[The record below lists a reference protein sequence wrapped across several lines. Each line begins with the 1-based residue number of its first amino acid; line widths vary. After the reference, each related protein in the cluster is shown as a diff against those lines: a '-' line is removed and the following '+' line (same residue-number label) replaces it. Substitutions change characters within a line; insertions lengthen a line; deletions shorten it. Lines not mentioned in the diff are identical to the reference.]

1 MESTISYWPL
11 TVLLIGTLAIV
22 LFIVAFRLHAFISL
36 MLAAILVGIL
46 GQTVPEGVNAWV
58 AAVENSMKEFGVT
71 AGKVSFVIAIASV
84 LGIALTESG
93 AAEKIVNQLIKI
105 FGETRASIALLVA
118 GFILSIPVFFD
129 TVFFLLVPLAIVL
142 AQKTGKNFVLFIMA
156 IGCGAVIT
164 HSVVPPTPGPLL
176 MAESLNLNMGL
187 AIMIGIISGIIPAVV
202 GYLYSL
208 RQNALMTIL
217 PPAFSNIPNKSIETH
232 ILPSFG
238 AAMIPIILPLLLIIT
253 ASIVKIFYPD
263 RNDFLAQSITF
274 LGNKNIAMFL
284 GLLVAL
290 YLWAKHKNLDLKG
303 LGAQMER
310 PLEIAGLIILI
321 TAAGGAFGAMIRN
334 TGIGEMIQA
343 MSANGFSINLVFV
356 AWLMA
361 AVVKFAQG
369 SSTVAIITT
378 ASIMSAIISTTTLAF
393 HPIYLYLAIGYGA
406 MVGSWMNDSGFWIV
420 GKLSGMT
427 EKQTLQ
433 TWTTLLAVVGTVGG
447 LQALILSYIL
457 PMV

>member
-1 MESTISYWPL
+1 MEPTLSYWPL
-11 TVLLIGTLAIV
+11 TVLLIGTLTVV
-22 LFIVAFRLHAFISL
+22 LFIVVFRLHAFISL
-36 MLAAILVGIL
+36 MLAAIIVGIL
-46 GQTVPEGVNAWV
+46 GQTVPEGTNAWV
-58 AAVENSMKEFGVT
+58 LAVENSMKEFGIT

-93 AAEKIVNQLIKI
+93 AAERIVNRLIKL
-105 FGETRASIALLVA
+105 FGESRAGIALLVA

-142 AQKTGKNFVLFIMA
+142 AQKTGKNFALFVMA

-176 MAESLNLNMGL
+176 MAEDLNLDMGFVIL
-187 AIMIGIISGIIPAVV
+187 VGVVSGILPAVV
-202 GYLYSL
+202 GYKYSQL
-208 RQNALMTIL
+208 QNAKMNIS
-217 PPAFSNIPNKSIETH
+217 PPNFTESDDQKRTSN
-232 ILPSFG
+232 LPSFG
-238 AAMIPIILPLLLIIT
+238 ISMLPILLPLLLIIG
-253 ASIVKIFYPD
+253 ASAVKMFLPD
-263 RNDFLAQSITF
+263 RNDFFTQSISF

-284 GLLVAL
+284 GLLISL
-290 YLWAKHKNLDLKG
+290 YLWAKHKNLSLKT
-303 LGAQMER
+303 LGEKMER

-343 MSANGFSINLVFV
+343 MSANGFSINLVIV

-378 ASIMSAIISTTTLAF
+378 ASIMSAIISATTLPY
-393 HPIYLYLAIGYGA
+393 HPIYLFLGIGYGA

-433 TWTTLLAVVGTVGG
+433 TWSALLAVIGIIGG
-447 LQALILSYIL
+447 IQALVFSYVL
-457 PMV
+457 PLV

>member
-1 MESTISYWPL
+1 MESAISYWPL
-11 TVLLIGTLAIV
+11 TVLLIGTLSVV
-22 LFIVAFRLHAFISL
+22 LFIVVFRLHAFISL
-36 MLAAILVGIL
+36 MLAAIIVGIL
-46 GQTVPEGVNAWV
+46 GQTVPEGANIWV
-58 AAVENSMKEFGVT
+58 VAVENAMKEFGVT

-93 AAEKIVNQLIKI
+93 AAERIVNKLVQI
-105 FGETRASIALLVA
+105 FGESRAGIALLVA

-129 TVFFLLVPLAIVL
+129 TVFFLLVPLAIAL
-142 AQKTGKNFVLFIMA
+142 AQKTGKNFALFVMA

-176 MAESLNLNMGL
+176 MTEDLKLD
-187 AIMIGIISGIIPAVV
+187 IGFVIGVGILSGILPAFI
-202 GYLYSL
+202 GYKYSQ
-208 RQNALMTIL
+208 RQNAKMNIL
-217 PPAFSNIPNKSIETH
+217 PPDFTEENTVTTEKS
-232 ILPSFG
+232 LPSFG
-238 AAMIPIILPLLLIIT
+238 ASMLPILLPLVLIIA
-253 ASIVKIFYPD
+253 ASLVNILYAG
-263 RNDFLAQSITF
+263 RNDNFTQTIQF

-284 GLLVAL
+284 GLLVSL
-290 YLWAKHKNLDLKG
+290 YLWAKHKGLDLKG

-321 TAAGGAFGAMIRN
+321 TSAGGAFGAMIRN
-334 TGIGEMIQA
+334 SGIGEMIQA
-343 MSANGFSINLVFV
+343 LSANGFSVNLVII

-361 AVVKFAQG
+361 AVIKFAQG

-378 ASIMSAIISTTTLAF
+378 AGIMSAIISTTTLAY
-393 HPIYLYLAIGYGA
+393 HPIYLFLAIGYGA

-433 TWTTLLAVVGTVGG
+433 TWTALLAVIGIVGG
-447 LQALILSYIL
+447 IQALVMSYVM

>member
-11 TVLLIGTLAIV
+11 VVLLLGTIAVV
-22 LFIVAFRLHAFISL
+22 LFIVALRLPAFIAL
-36 MLAAILVGIL
+36 MLGAITVGIL
-46 GQTVPEGVNAWV
+46 GASGSNEVNIWV
-58 AAVENSMKEFGVT
+58 AAVEQSMLEFGVT
-71 AGKVSFVIAIASV
+71 AGKVAFVIAIASI

-93 AAEKIVNQLIKI
+93 AAERIVNQLIQL
-105 FGETRASIALLVA
+105 FGEARAGVALLIA

-142 AQKTGKNFVLFIMA
+142 AQKTGKNFALFVMA
-156 IGCGAVIT
+156 IACGAIIT

-176 MAESLNLNMGL
+176 MAEDLSLDMGL
-187 AIMIGIISGIIPAVV
+187 AIGIGGLSGILPAFM
-202 GYLYSL
+202 GYKYSQ
-208 RQNALMTIL
+208 RQNAKMPII
-217 PPAFSNIPNKSIETH
+217 PPSFSAEELNLTTKK
-232 ILPSFG
+232 LPSFG
-238 AAMIPIILPLLLIIT
+238 VSVLPILLPLLLIIA
-253 ASIVKIFYPD
+253 ASVLKVFYPE
-263 RNDFLAQSITF
+263 RNDFFAQGISF
-274 LGNKNIAMFL
+274 LGNKNVAMFL

-290 YLWAKHKNLDLKG
+290 YLWAKYKQLNLRE

-334 TGIGEMIQA
+334 TGLGDMIQA
-343 MSANGFSINLVFV
+343 MSANGFSMNLIVV

-361 AVVKFAQG
+361 AIVKFAQG

-378 ASIMSAIISTTTLAF
+378 AGIMSAIIASTTLPY
-393 HPIYLYLAIGYGA
+393 HPIYLFLAIGYGA

-433 TWTTLLAVVGTVGG
+433 TWTALLAVIGIVGG
-447 LQALILSYIL
+447 LQAWIMSYIF
-457 PMV
+457 PMI

>member
-1 MESTISYWPL
+1 MDSTISYWPL

-22 LFIVAFRLHAFISL
+22 LFIVVFRLHAFISL

-46 GQTVPEGVNAWV
+46 GQTVPEGANAWV
-58 AAVENSMKEFGVT
+58 LAVENSMKEFGVT

-93 AAEKIVNQLIKI
+93 AAERIVNQLIKI
-105 FGETRASIALLVA
+105 FGESRASIALLVS

-176 MAESLNLNMGL
+176 MAESLNINMGL
-187 AIMIGIISGIIPAVV
+187 AIIIGILSGIIPAIV
-202 GYLYSL
+202 GYRFSL
-208 RQNALMTIL
+208 RQNAKITVL
-217 PPAFSNIPNKSIETH
+217 PPNFSGNQDNSTEVRV
-232 ILPSFG
+232 LPSFG
-238 AAMIPIILPLLLIIT
+238 ASMIPIILPLLLIIA
-253 ASIVKIFYPD
+253 ASIIKIFYPN
-263 RNDFLAQSITF
+263 RNDFLTQSITF

-334 TGIGEMIQA
+334 TGIGDMIQA

-378 ASIMSAIISTTTLAF
+378 AGIMSAIISTTTLAF
-393 HPIYLYLAIGYGA
+393 HPMYLYLAIGYGA

-433 TWTTLLAVVGTVGG
+433 TWTTLLAVIGIVGG
-447 LQALILSYIL
+447 LQALVFSYIF

>member
-11 TVLLIGTLAIV
+11 IVLLIGTLAIV
-22 LFIVAFRLHAFISL
+22 VCIVAFRLPAFISL

-46 GQTVPEGVNAWV
+46 GQTVPEGANAWV
-58 AAVENSMKEFGVT
+58 VAVENSMKEFGVT
-71 AGKVSFVIAIASV
+71 AGKVSFVIAIASI

-93 AAEKIVNQLIKI
+93 AAERIVNQLINI

-142 AQKTGKNFVLFIMA
+142 AKKTGKNFVLFIMA
-156 IGCGAVIT
+156 IACGAVIT

-176 MAESLNLNMGL
+176 MADSLNLNMGL
-187 AIMIGIISGIIPAVV
+187 AIIVGIISGIIPAIA
-202 GYLYSL
+202 GYQFSL
-208 RQNALMTIL
+208 RQNAKITVL
-217 PPAFSNIPNKSIETH
+217 PPDFSGNQDQFEGQQV
-232 ILPSFG
+232 LPSFG
-238 AAMIPIILPLLLIIT
+238 AAMIPIILPLLLIIA
-253 ASIVKIFYPD
+253 ASIVQVFYPD
-263 RNDFLAQSITF
+263 RNDWLTQCIGFV
-274 LGNKNIAMFL
+274 GNKNIAMFL

-290 YLWAKHKNLDLKG
+290 YLWAKHKNLDLKS

-334 TGIGEMIQA
+334 TGIGEMIKA

-378 ASIMSAIISTTTLAF
+378 AGIMSAIISSTTLAF
-393 HPIYLYLAIGYGA
+393 HPIYLYMAIGYGA

-433 TWTTLLAVVGTVGG
+433 TWSALLAVIGIVGG
-447 LQALILSYIL
+447 LQALILSYIF
-457 PMV
+457 PMG

>member
-11 TVLLIGTLAIV
+11 IVLLIGTLAIV
-22 LFIVAFRLHAFISL
+22 LFIVVFRLHAFISL

-46 GQTVPEGVNAWV
+46 GQTVPAGGNAWV
-58 AAVENSMKEFGVT
+58 AAVENAMKEFGVT

-93 AAEKIVNQLIKI
+93 AAERIVNQLIKI
-105 FGETRASIALLVA
+105 FGESRASIALLVS

-176 MAESLNLNMGL
+176 MAESLNINMGL
-187 AIMIGIISGIIPAVV
+187 SIIVGVISGIIPAFV
-202 GYLYSL
+202 GYKYSL
-208 RQNALMTIL
+208 RQNARITIL
-217 PPAFSNIPNKSIETH
+217 PPDFSDGQDTSNKLS

-238 AAMIPIILPLLLIIT
+238 VSMIPILLPLLLIIA
-253 ASIVKIFYPD
+253 ASIVTIFYPD
-263 RNDFLAQSITF
+263 RNDFMTQGITF

-321 TAAGGAFGAMIRN
+321 TAAGRRFLG
-334 TGIGEMIQA
+334 Q
-343 MSANGFSINLVFV
+343 
-356 AWLMA
+356 
-361 AVVKFAQG
+361 
-369 SSTVAIITT
+369 
-378 ASIMSAIISTTTLAF
+378 
-393 HPIYLYLAIGYGA
+393 
-406 MVGSWMNDSGFWIV
+406 
-420 GKLSGMT
+420 
-427 EKQTLQ
+427 
-433 TWTTLLAVVGTVGG
+433 
-447 LQALILSYIL
+447 
-457 PMV
+457 

>member
-1 MESTISYWPL
+1 
-11 TVLLIGTLAIV
+11 
-22 LFIVAFRLHAFISL
+22 
-36 MLAAILVGIL
+36 
-46 GQTVPEGVNAWV
+46 
-58 AAVENSMKEFGVT
+58 
-71 AGKVSFVIAIASV
+71 
-84 LGIALTESG
+84 
-93 AAEKIVNQLIKI
+93 
-105 FGETRASIALLVA
+105 
-118 GFILSIPVFFD
+118 
-129 TVFFLLVPLAIVL
+129 
-142 AQKTGKNFVLFIMA
+142 MA

-176 MAESLNLNMGL
+176 MAESLNINMGL
-187 AIMIGIISGIIPAVV
+187 SIIIGVISGIIPAFV
-202 GYLYSL
+202 GYKYSL
-208 RQNALMTIL
+208 RQNARITIL
-217 PPAFSNIPNKSIETH
+217 PPDFSNNQGASNKKSV
-232 ILPSFG
+232 LPSFG
-238 AAMIPIILPLLLIIT
+238 MSMVPILLPLLLII
-253 ASIVKIFYPD
+253 ADSVVKIFYPD
-263 RNDFLAQSITF
+263 RNDLMTQGIAF

-334 TGIGEMIQA
+334 TGIGDMIQA
-343 MSANGFSINLVFV
+343 MSANEFSINLILV

-378 ASIMSAIISTTTLAF
+378 AGIMSAIISTTTLPF

-433 TWTTLLAVVGTVGG
+433 TWTTLLAVIGIVGG
-447 LQALILSYIL
+447 IQALVFSYIF

>member
-1 MESTISYWPL
+1 METAISYWPL

-22 LFIVAFRLHAFISL
+22 LFIVVFRLHAFIAL

-46 GQTVPEGVNAWV
+46 GQRVPEGTNAWV
-58 AAVENSMKEFGVT
+58 LAVENSMKEFGIT
-71 AGKVSFVIAIASV
+71 AGKVSFVIAIASI
-84 LGIALTESG
+84 LGIALTKSG
-93 AAEKIVNQLIKI
+93 AAERIVNQLIKL
-105 FGETRASIALLVA
+105 FGEARAAIALLVA

-142 AQKTGKNFVLFIMA
+142 AQKTGKNFAVFVMA

-176 MAESLNLNMGL
+176 MAEELKLDMGL
-187 AIMIGIISGIIPAVV
+187 AILVGILSGILPAFA
-202 GYLYSL
+202 GYKYSQIQSK
-208 RQNALMTIL
+208 RIQIL
-217 PPAFSNIPNKSIETH
+217 PPDFTGGEEEIVSKE
-232 ILPSFG
+232 LPSF
-238 AAMIPIILPLLLIIT
+238 MSSMMPILLPLVLIIG
-253 ASIVKIFYPD
+253 ASVVKIFMGD
-263 RNDFLAQSITF
+263 RDDFFTQSITF

-284 GLLVAL
+284 GLLIAL
-290 YLWAKHKNLDLKG
+290 YLWAKHKNLSLKG
-303 LGAQMER
+303 LGEQMER

-334 TGIGEMIQA
+334 TGIGDMIQA
-343 MSANGFSINLVFV
+343 MSANGFSINLIVVTFI
-356 AWLMA
+356 MA

-369 SSTVAIITT
+369 SSTVSIITT
-378 ASIMSAIISTTTLAF
+378 AGIISAIISNTTLPY
-393 HPIYLYLAIGYGA
+393 HPIYLYMAIGYGA

-433 TWTTLLAVVGTVGG
+433 VWTFLLVVIGLVGG
-447 LQALILSYIL
+447 IQTLILSYIF
-457 PMV
+457 PFV

>member
-1 MESTISYWPL
+1 MEQAISYWPL

-22 LFIVAFRLHAFISL
+22 LFIVVLRLHAFIAL

-58 AAVENSMKEFGVT
+58 LAVENAMKEFGVT

-93 AAEKIVNQLIKI
+93 AAERIVNQLINF
-105 FGETRASIALLVA
+105 FGESRASIALLVS

-176 MAESLNLNMGL
+176 MAESLNINMGL
-187 AIMIGIISGIIPAVV
+187 SILVGIISGIIPAFV
-202 GYLYSL
+202 GYKFSL
-208 RQNALMTIL
+208 RQNARITVL
-217 PPAFSNIPNKSIETH
+217 PPDFSANQAISIQQPV
-232 ILPSFG
+232 LPSFG
-238 AAMIPIILPLLLIIT
+238 MSMIPILLPLVLIIA
-253 ASIVKIFYPD
+253 ASAIQIFYPD
-263 RNDFLAQSITF
+263 RNDLVAQGLTF

-343 MSANGFSINLVFV
+343 MSANGFSINLIFV

-378 ASIMSAIISTTTLAF
+378 AGIMSAIISTATLPF
-393 HPIYLYLAIGYGA
+393 HPIYLYMAIGYGA

-433 TWTTLLAVVGTVGG
+433 TWTTLLAVIGIVGG
-447 LQALILSYIL
+447 IQALLFSYIF

>member
-1 MESTISYWPL
+1 MEPALSYWPL
-11 TVLLIGTLAIV
+11 MVLLIGTLAVV
-22 LFIVAFRLHAFISL
+22 LFIVVFRLHAFISL
-36 MLAAILVGIL
+36 MLAAIIVGIL
-46 GQTVPEGVNAWV
+46 GQTVPEGTNTWV
-58 AAVENSMKEFGVT
+58 LAVENSMKEFGIT

-93 AAEKIVNQLIKI
+93 AAEKIVNQLIKL
-105 FGETRASIALLVA
+105 FGESRAGIALLVA

-142 AQKTGKNFVLFIMA
+142 AQKTGKNFALFVMA

-176 MAESLNLNMGL
+176 MAEDLNLDMGFVIL
-187 AIMIGIISGIIPAVV
+187 VGVLSGIFPAFV
-202 GYLYSL
+202 GYKYSQA
-208 RQNALMTIL
+208 QNAKMNIL
-217 PPAFSNIPNKSIETH
+217 PPDFTEGDAQKRTGD
-232 ILPSFG
+232 LPSFG
-238 AAMIPIILPLLLIIT
+238 ISMLPILLPLLLIIG
-253 ASIVKIFYPD
+253 ASAVKMFLPE
-263 RNDFLAQSITF
+263 RNDFFTQSITF

-284 GLLVAL
+284 GLLISL
-290 YLWAKHKNLDLKG
+290 YLWAKHKNLTLKA
-303 LGAQMER
+303 LGEKMER

-343 MSANGFSINLVFV
+343 MSANGFSINLVVV

-361 AVVKFAQG
+361 AVIKFAQG

-378 ASIMSAIISTTTLAF
+378 AGIMSAIISTTTLPY
-393 HPIYLYLAIGYGA
+393 HPIYLFLGIGYGA

-433 TWTTLLAVVGTVGG
+433 TWTALLAVIGLVGG
-447 LQALILSYIL
+447 IQALVFSYVL
-457 PMV
+457 PLV

>member
-1 MESTISYWPL
+1 MEPTLSYWPL
-11 TVLLIGTLAIV
+11 AVLLIGTLAVV
-22 LFIVAFRLHAFISL
+22 LFIVVFRLHAFIAL

-46 GQTVPEGVNAWV
+46 GQTVPEGANAWV
-58 AAVENSMKEFGVT
+58 LAVENSMKEFGVT
-71 AGKVSFVIAIASV
+71 AGKVAFVIAIASV

-93 AAEKIVNQLIKI
+93 AAERIVNQLIQL
-105 FGETRASIALLVA
+105 FGASRAGIALLVA

-142 AQKTGKNFVLFIMA
+142 AQKTGKNFALFVMA

-176 MAESLNLNMGL
+176 MAEDLKLDMGFVIL
-187 AIMIGIISGIIPAVV
+187 VGVLSGILPAFV
-202 GYLYSL
+202 GYKYSQ
-208 RQNALMTIL
+208 RQNARMNVL
-217 PPAFSNIPNKSIETH
+217 PPDFLEGDSAKNKME
-232 ILPSFG
+232 LPSFG
-238 AAMIPIILPLLLIIT
+238 VSMLPILLPLLLIIA
-253 ASIVKIFYPD
+253 ASAVKMFLGE
-263 RNDFLAQSITF
+263 RNDLFTQSITF

-284 GLLVAL
+284 GLLISL
-290 YLWAKHKNLDLKG
+290 YLWAKHQRLTLKA
-303 LGAQMER
+303 LGEKMER

-321 TAAGGAFGAMIRN
+321 TAAGGAFGAMIRS
-334 TGIGEMIQA
+334 TGIGEMIQG
-343 MSANGFSINLVFV
+343 MSANGFSINLVIV

-378 ASIMSAIISTTTLAF
+378 AGIMSAIISTTNLPY
-393 HPIYLYLAIGYGA
+393 HPIYLFLAIGYGA

-433 TWTTLLAVVGTVGG
+433 TWTTLLAVIGTVGG
-447 LQALILSYIL
+447 IQALVMSYIL
-457 PMV
+457 PLV

>member
-1 MESTISYWPL
+1 METTISYWPL
-11 TVLLIGTLAIV
+11 IVLLIGTLAVV
-22 LFIVAFRLHAFISL
+22 LFIVVLRFHAFIAL
-36 MLAAILVGIL
+36 MLGAILVGIL
-46 GQTVPEGVNAWV
+46 GQTTPEGANTWIL
-58 AAVENSMKEFGVT
+58 AVENSMKEFGVT

-93 AAEKIVNQLIKI
+93 AAERIVNQLIKI
-105 FGETRASIALLVA
+105 FGEARADIALLVA

-129 TVFFLLVPLAIVL
+129 TVFFLLVPLAIAL
-142 AQKTGKNFVLFIMA
+142 AHKTGKNFPLFVMA

-176 MAESLNLNMGL
+176 MAEDLNLDMGFVIL
-187 AIMIGIISGIIPAVV
+187 VGVLSGIIPAYV
-202 GYLYSL
+202 GYKYSQY
-208 RQNALMTIL
+208 QNTNIKVA
-217 PPAFSNIPNKSIETH
+217 PPDFTGSDDSNKAIA
-232 ILPSFG
+232 LPSFF
-238 AAMIPIILPLLLIIT
+238 ASMLPILLPLLLIIS
-253 ASIVKIFYPD
+253 ASAVNMFMEE
-263 RNDFLAQSITF
+263 RNDFFTQAISFI
-274 LGNKNIAMFL
+274 GNKNIAMFL
-284 GLLVAL
+284 GLLIAL
-290 YLWAKHKNLDLKG
+290 YLWATQRNLSLKA
-303 LGAQMER
+303 LGEKMER

-343 MSANGFSINLVFV
+343 LSANGFSINLVVV

-378 ASIMSAIISTTTLAF
+378 AGIMSALSSGTPLPF
-393 HPIYLYLAIGYGA
+393 HPIYIFLAIGYGA

-427 EKQTLQ
+427 EQQTLKV
-433 TWTTLLAVVGTVGG
+433 WTLLLAVIGVVGG
-447 LQALILSYIL
+447 VQALVMSYL
-457 PMV
+457 FPLV

>member
-11 TVLLIGTLAIV
+11 IVLLIGTLAIV
-22 LFIVAFRLHAFISL
+22 LFIVVFRLHAFISL

-46 GQTVPEGVNAWV
+46 GQTVPAGGNAWV
-58 AAVENSMKEFGVT
+58 AAVENAMKEFGVT

-93 AAEKIVNQLIKI
+93 AAERIVNQLIKI
-105 FGETRASIALLVA
+105 FGESRASIALLVS

-176 MAESLNLNMGL
+176 MAESLNINMGL
-187 AIMIGIISGIIPAVV
+187 SIIVGVISGIIPAFV
-202 GYLYSL
+202 GYKYSL
-208 RQNALMTIL
+208 RQNARITIL
-217 PPAFSNIPNKSIETH
+217 PPDFSDGQDTSNKLSV
-232 ILPSFG
+232 LPSFG
-238 AAMIPIILPLLLIIT
+238 VSMIPILLPLLLIIA
-253 ASIVKIFYPD
+253 ASIVTIFYPD
-263 RNDFLAQSITF
+263 RNDFMTQGITF

-343 MSANGFSINLVFV
+343 MSANGFSINLIFV

-378 ASIMSAIISTTTLAF
+378 AGIMSAIISTTTLPF

-433 TWTTLLAVVGTVGG
+433 TWTTLLAVIGIVGG
-447 LQALILSYIL
+447 IQALVFSYIF

>member
-1 MESTISYWPL
+1 MEATISYWPL
-11 TVLLIGTLAIV
+11 IVLLIGTLAVVLMIV
-22 LFIVAFRLHAFISL
+22 VLRLHAFIAL

-46 GQTVPEGVNAWV
+46 GQTVPEGANAWIL
-58 AAVENSMKEFGVT
+58 AVENSMKEFGVT

-93 AAEKIVNQLIKI
+93 AAERIVNQLIKI
-105 FGETRASIALLVA
+105 FGEARADIALLVA

-129 TVFFLLVPLAIVL
+129 TVFFLLVPLAIAL
-142 AQKTGKNFVLFIMA
+142 AHKTGKNFPLFVMA

-176 MAESLNLNMGL
+176 MAEDLNLDMGFVIL
-187 AIMIGIISGIIPAVV
+187 VGVLSGIIPAYV
-202 GYLYSL
+202 GYKYSQY
-208 RQNALMTIL
+208 QNTNIKVA
-217 PPAFSNIPNKSIETH
+217 PPDFTGNDDSNKAVA
-232 ILPSFG
+232 LPSFF
-238 AAMIPIILPLLLIIT
+238 ASMLPILLPLLLIIS
-253 ASIVKIFYPD
+253 ASAVNMFMEE
-263 RNDFLAQSITF
+263 RNDFFTQAISFI
-274 LGNKNIAMFL
+274 GNKNIAMFL
-284 GLLVAL
+284 GLLIAL
-290 YLWAKHKNLDLKG
+290 YLWATQRNLSLKA
-303 LGAQMER
+303 LGEKMER

-343 MSANGFSINLVFV
+343 LSANGFSINLVVV

-378 ASIMSAIISTTTLAF
+378 AGIMSALSSGAPLPF
-393 HPIYLYLAIGYGA
+393 HPIYIFLAIGYGA

-427 EKQTLQ
+427 ERQTLKV
-433 TWTTLLAVVGTVGG
+433 WTLLLAVIGVVGG
-447 LQALILSYIL
+447 IQALVMSYL
-457 PMV
+457 FPLV

>member
-11 TVLLIGTLAIV
+11 IVLLIGTLAIV
-22 LFIVAFRLHAFISL
+22 LFIVVFRLHAFISL

-105 FGETRASIALLVA
+105 FGEARASIALLIA

-142 AQKTGKNFVLFIMA
+142 AQKTEKNFVLFIMA

-176 MAESLNLNMGL
+176 MAESLNINMGL
-187 AIMIGIISGIIPAVV
+187 SIMVGIISGIIPAFV
-202 GYLYSL
+202 GYKYSL

-217 PPAFSNIPNKSIETH
+217 PPDFSNNTNKSTEAP

-238 AAMIPIILPLLLIIT
+238 TAMIPIVLPLFLIIA
-253 ASIVKIFYPD
+253 ASVVNIFYPD
-263 RNDFLAQSITF
+263 RNDFLSQSITF

-290 YLWAKHKNLDLKG
+290 YLWAKHKKLDLKG

-334 TGIGEMIQA
+334 TGIGDMIQL

-378 ASIMSAIISTTTLAF
+378 AGIMSAIISTTTLAF

-433 TWTTLLAVVGTVGG
+433 TWTTLLAVIGTVGG
-447 LQALILSYIL
+447 LQALMLSYLL

>member
-11 TVLLIGTLAIV
+11 IVLLIGTLAIV
-22 LFIVAFRLHAFISL
+22 LFIVVFRLHAFISL

-46 GQTVPEGVNAWV
+46 GQTVPAGGNAWV
-58 AAVENSMKEFGVT
+58 AAVENAMKEFGVT

-93 AAEKIVNQLIKI
+93 AAERIVNQLIKI
-105 FGETRASIALLVA
+105 FGESRASIALLVS

-176 MAESLNLNMGL
+176 MAESLNINMGL
-187 AIMIGIISGIIPAVV
+187 SIIVGVISGIIPAFV
-202 GYLYSL
+202 GYKYSL
-208 RQNALMTIL
+208 RQNARITIL
-217 PPAFSNIPNKSIETH
+217 PPDFSDGQDTSNKLSV
-232 ILPSFG
+232 LPSFG
-238 AAMIPIILPLLLIIT
+238 VSMIPILLPLLLIIA
-253 ASIVKIFYPD
+253 ASIVTIFYPD
-263 RNDFLAQSITF
+263 RNDFMTQGITF

-343 MSANGFSINLVFV
+343 MSANGFSINLIFV

-378 ASIMSAIISTTTLAF
+378 AGIMSAIISTTTLPF

-427 EKQTLQ
+427 GKQTLQ
-433 TWTTLLAVVGTVGG
+433 TWTTLLAVIGIVGG
-447 LQALILSYIL
+447 IQALVFSYIF

>member
-1 MESTISYWPL
+1 MEPALSYWPL
-11 TVLLIGTLAIV
+11 MVLLIGTLAVV
-22 LFIVAFRLHAFISL
+22 LFIVVFRLHAFISL
-36 MLAAILVGIL
+36 MLAAIIVGIL
-46 GQTVPEGVNAWV
+46 GQTVPEGTNAWV
-58 AAVENSMKEFGVT
+58 LAVENSMKEFGIT

-84 LGIALTESG
+84 LGITLTESG
-93 AAEKIVNQLIKI
+93 AAERIVNQLIKL
-105 FGETRASIALLVA
+105 FGESRAGIALLVA

-142 AQKTGKNFVLFIMA
+142 AQKTGKNFALFVMA

-176 MAESLNLNMGL
+176 MAEDLKLDMGFVIL
-187 AIMIGIISGIIPAVV
+187 VGVLSGIIPAFA
-202 GYLYSL
+202 GYKYSQA
-208 RQNALMTIL
+208 QNAKMNIL
-217 PPAFSNIPNKSIETH
+217 PPDFTEGVDQKRTND
-232 ILPSFG
+232 LPSFG
-238 AAMIPIILPLLLIIT
+238 ISMLPILLPLLLIIG
-253 ASIVKIFYPD
+253 ASAVKMFMPD
-263 RNDFLAQSITF
+263 RHDFFTQSITF

-284 GLLVAL
+284 GLLISL
-290 YLWAKHKNLDLKG
+290 YLWAKHKNLTLKA
-303 LGAQMER
+303 LGEKMER

-343 MSANGFSINLVFV
+343 MSANGFSINLVIV

-361 AVVKFAQG
+361 AVIKFAQG

-378 ASIMSAIISTTTLAF
+378 AGIMSAIISTTTLPY
-393 HPIYLYLAIGYGA
+393 HPIYLFLGIGYGA

-433 TWTTLLAVVGTVGG
+433 TWTALLAVIGIVGG
-447 LQALILSYIL
+447 IQALVFSYVL
-457 PMV
+457 PLV